1 MSKYF
6 LTELTR
12 KLQLRENLDSSEAR
26 AAAFALAAPEPEA
39 LEKRDFLVALAQKGE
54 CPEEV
59 SAFAE
64 TFRELAVDPGVDAF
78 RDGAIDVC
86 GTGGDRSGS
95 FNLSTATAMILAAA
109 GVPVFKHG
117 NRSITSGCGS
127 ADLLER
133 LGVSLQGAD
142 ANHAFALEQLNFTFF
157 FAPAFHPAFKEIMP
171 VRQAL
176 GAEGMRT
183 VFNLLGPLI
192 NPGRPAYQLL
202 GVFSLDLV
210 EPVAA
215 ALNALGLKRG
225 LVVHTELDFGRGM
238 DELACCGTCHV
249 AGFGEFEGMRDT
261 WTPDLIGLNRC
272 SLDDVRGGDLECN
285 VRILEDL
292 LEGRA
297 NDGLMDSLCLN
308 AGAALWIAEQASDIK
323 EGIAQARG
331 LLTDGAVRNW
341 MDKAYEFYRD

>member
-117 NRSITSGCGS
+117 NRSITSGCS
-127 ADLLER
+127 
-133 LGVSLQGAD
+133 
-142 ANHAFALEQLNFTFF
+142 
-157 FAPAFHPAFKEIMP
+157 
-171 VRQAL
+171 
-176 GAEGMRT
+176 
-183 VFNLLGPLI
+183 
-192 NPGRPAYQLL
+192 
-202 GVFSLDLV
+202 
-210 EPVAA
+210 
-215 ALNALGLKRG
+215 
-225 LVVHTELDFGRGM
+225 
-238 DELACCGTCHV
+238 
-249 AGFGEFEGMRDT
+249 
-261 WTPDLIGLNRC
+261 
-272 SLDDVRGGDLECN
+272 
-285 VRILEDL
+285 
-292 LEGRA
+292 
-297 NDGLMDSLCLN
+297 
-308 AGAALWIAEQASDIK
+308 
-323 EGIAQARG
+323 
-331 LLTDGAVRNW
+331 
-341 MDKAYEFYRD
+341 